1 MRLLN
6 VVTAFLGKWAA
17 AIHQV
22 SRTAALHNAPPAFE
36 EVAAATAAA
45 ASDTKEVE
53 IEPDE

>member
-22 SRTAALHNAPPAFE
+22 SRTTALHNAPPAFE

-53 IEPDE
+53 IDPDE